1 MCGDMVQFLCVG
13 FAHHII
19 NFRLVSL
26 ILHAWVFTQ
35 IFVKGHIG
43 QMFNVPFDVTMS
55 VRDVTMS
62 VTDVTIS
69 ERDVAMSLRVRLLM
83 RNMELVHL
91 RSSSKVSYFA
101 MILYGVEQ

>member
-13 FAHHII
+13 FAHII

-55 VRDVTMS
+55 VTDVTMSVRDVTMS

-69 ERDVAMSLRVRLLM
+69 ERDVAMSLRVRLMM
-83 RNMELVHL
+83 RNIELM
-91 RSSSKVSYFA
+91 FT
-101 MILYGVEQ
+101 

>member
-1 MCGDMVQFLCVG
+1 MCGDMVQFLCVR
-13 FAHHII
+13 FAHII

-55 VRDVTMS
+55 VTDVTMS

-69 ERDVAMSLRVRLLM
+69 ERDVAMSLRVRLMM
-83 RNMELVHL
+83 RNMELM
-91 RSSSKVSYFA
+91 FT
-101 MILYGVEQ
+101 

>member
-13 FAHHII
+13 FAHII

-43 QMFNVPFDVTMS
+43 QMFNVPVTNVTMSVTDVTMS

-69 ERDVAMSLRVRLLM
+69 ERDVAMSLRVRLMM
-83 RNMELVHL
+83 RNMELM
-91 RSSSKVSYFA
+91 FT
-101 MILYGVEQ
+101 

>member
-19 NFRLVSL
+19 NFCLVSL

-43 QMFNVPFDVTMS
+43 QLFNVPFDVTMSVTDVTMSVTDVTMS

-69 ERDVAMSLRVRLLM
+69 ERDVAMSLRVRLMM
-83 RNMELVHL
+83 RNIELM
-91 RSSSKVSYFA
+91 FT
-101 MILYGVEQ
+101 